1 MWGRTERDVAGY
13 GFHDGVDAWRR
24 GVLPAERTSS
34 DGGEGRSRDAWSG
47 CSSRERLDMVL
58 SAVALLL
65 TEVIF
70 LVVG

>member
-1 MWGRTERDVAGY
+1 M
-13 GFHDGVDAWRR
+13 
-24 GVLPAERTSS
+24 LPAERTSS